1 MNLAELITAD
11 GISIPAGGDTF
22 EAVLGELLGLLPEDE
37 ALEDAARA
45 KCARDLAV
53 GSRGE
58 VVRFHDEVV
67 LVGVEIEGV
76 EQPHLML
83 GVSSAEIVVTGEG
96 RDEPAAARIIFLLI
110 ASRKISALRARVAPV
125 LRRLV
130 SDETVREALLEADSV
145 DDVRHLEG
153 FLDTVI
159 PGKLLVETAVEP
171 VTYRV
176 YPDTPVK
183 EILDLMARR
192 QLHAVPVV
200 GDQYEVL
207 GIITAG
213 DALGYL
219 VPRARTGSRRDAANE
234 GCARD
239 IMTRSVLCVTEDQAL
254 LDVAAQM
261 SNRDVEQLPVVR
273 EGELVG
279 FITRDSVLRILF
291 GPDEGQ

>member
-1 MNLAELITAD
+1 MNLAELVTPS
-11 GISIPAGGDTF
+11 GIVIPLSGASF
-22 EAVLGELLGLLPEDE
+22 EAVLAELLGLLPEGAGHNE
-37 ALEDAARA
+37 ATLT
-45 KCARDLAV
+45 KCARDLAF

-67 LVGVEIEGV
+67 LAGVEIEGL
-76 EQPHLML
+76 EQPRLML
-83 GVSSAEIVVTGEG
+83 GVSPTEVVVTGEG
-96 RDEPAAARIIFLLI
+96 RDEPATARIVFLLM
-110 ASRKISALRARVAPV
+110 APRKISALRARVAPV

-153 FLDTVI
+153 FLETVI
-159 PGKLLVETAVEP
+159 PRNLLVEAAVEP

-176 YPDTPVK
+176 YPDTPLK

-192 QLHAVPVV
+192 GLHAVPVV

-219 VPRARTGSRRDAANE
+219 VPRARTGSLRSAAGE

-261 SNRDVEQLPVVR
+261 SNRDVEQMPVVR

-279 FITRDSVLRILF
+279 FITRDSALRVLF